1 MSFEACGPKLAGLLE
16 DLFWS
21 SHLDNPSLLQA
32 IDPVTVLDRGQS
44 VDDDD
49 HGLLALETAVGC
61 FPCQLEEKSRISTKL
76 KLNNLK
82 YDGGNLRNV
91 KSIVQ

>member
-16 DLFWS
+16 DLLWS

-76 KLNNLK
+76 TLHSLK
-82 YDGGNLRNV
+82 
-91 KSIVQ
+91 

>member
-16 DLFWS
+16 DLLWS

-61 FPCQLEEKSRISTKL
+61 SPLSI
-76 KLNNLK
+76 
-82 YDGGNLRNV
+82 GGEIANQYKAYV
-91 KSIVQ
+91 AQFEIG

>member
-1 MSFEACGPKLAGLLE
+1 MSFEVCGPKLAGLLE
-16 DLFWS
+16 DLLWS

-49 HGLLALETAVGC
+49 HGLLALETAVGY

-76 KLNNLK
+76 TLHSLK
-82 YDGGNLRNV
+82 
-91 KSIVQ
+91 

>member
-1 MSFEACGPKLAGLLE
+1 VSFEACGPKLAGLLE
-16 DLFWS
+16 DLCWS

-49 HGLLALETAVGC
+49 HGLLALETAVSC

-76 KLNNLK
+76 KLDNLK
-82 YDGGNLRNV
+82 YDAGNLRNI

>member
-49 HGLLALETAVGC
+49 HGLLALETAVSC